1 MTSKKTTQDTEGTSL
16 RTNTSSYK
24 IRKFNG
30 KIEISQGSK
39 KSNIILRGLE
49 GHPKTLMQ
57 SRISLVELVNEMVNL
72 ISSELANEKENFTHE
87 KMWINDSFTH

>member
-1 MTSKKTTQDTEGTSL
+1 MVQLTEGILDHGNHSTMTSKKTTQDTEGTSL

-49 GHPKTLMQ
+49 GHPKTLM
-57 SRISLVELVNEMVNL
+57 
-72 ISSELANEKENFTHE
+72 
-87 KMWINDSFTH
+87 